1 MSRNT
6 VSMEELMK
14 IAARRQTNARK
25 GLLPITERLN
35 TTQINA
41 RDTKIWARRT
51 VAEKLAAKQN
61 MMAMVLQHYFSR
73 GFWGRMKHLFTG
85 R

>member
-6 VSMEELMK
+6 VSVEELMK

-25 GLLPITERLN
+25 GLLPIAQRLSTTEM
-35 TTQINA
+35 NA

-51 VAEKLAAKQN
+51 VAEKLSAKQN
-61 MMAMVLQHYFSR
+61 MMAMVLQHYFTR
-73 GFWGRMKHLFTG
+73 NFFGRVKHLLTG
-85 R
+85 K